1 MEPYWQPEQ
10 QSRQGGARP
19 ATRHDEGE
27 CVQQPLGTARQPRY
41 QAPYTGRETP
51 YTRQPR
57 QGYPPQPSPAPVPSN
72 LWKDGATTDP
82 FEEPPE
88 APELRSQRSDHLY
101 NKEDRFWEQV
111 ETGKVTGRQGTAPAS
126 TKAESHTLRW
136 VILILAV
143 LVAVGGLVYGAV
155 FQVREI
161 SVQGISALAE
171 DEVIRLSGIT
181 LGMNTF
187 AIDDNQVE
195 KNIESNRYLSFVCVD
210 KQLPD
215 KVVIQV
221 KERVPAA
228 AVKYC
233 GILYTMDNRGMVLEE
248 SLNTKADTGLLL
260 VNGLDIH
267 NCRVG
272 TALGLNDSKQ
282 MLTLTEILIELKVM
296 SGLTQMKELDLSN
309 MDNLFMVSRDGFTVR
324 LGPAD
329 SLHARLRSMLITL
342 EHLRQEG
349 YVGGTLDVSTPQNP
363 TYIPES

>member
-1 MEPYWQPEQ
+1 MEPQWQPEQ
-10 QSRQGGARP
+10 QNRSGGARP
-19 ATRHDEGE
+19 ATRHGEGE

-41 QAPYTGRETP
+41 QAPYA
-51 YTRQPR
+51 RQPWQNSPR
-57 QGYPPQPSPAPVPSN
+57 QSSPAPVPSN
-72 LWKDGATTDP
+72 LWKDGATDP
-82 FEEPPE
+82 FDEPAE

-101 NKEDRFWEQV
+101 NREDRFWEQV
-111 ETGKVTGRQGTAPAS
+111 EPGQNTSTHGGAPGG

-136 VILILAV
+136 VILILIV
-143 LVAVGGLVYGAV
+143 LVGVGGLVYGAV

-161 SVQGISALAE
+161 SVEGISTLTE
-171 DEVIRLSGIT
+171 EEVIKLSGIS

-187 AIDDNQVE
+187 AINDDQVE

-248 SLNTKADTGLLL
+248 SLDTNAETDLLL
-260 VNGLDIH
+260 VSGLDIH

-272 TALGLNDSKQ
+272 ATLGLNNSKQ

-296 SGLTQMKELDLSN
+296 SGLNQMKELNLSN

-349 YVGGTLDVSTPQNP
+349 YTGGTLDVSTPVNP
-363 TYIPES
+363 TYIPDS

>member
-1 MEPYWQPEQ
+1 MEPQWQPEQ
-10 QSRQGGARP
+10 QSRQGVARP

-41 QAPYTGRETP
+41 QAPYA
-51 YTRQPR
+51 RQPW
-57 QGYPPQPSPAPVPSN
+57 QNQPTQSSPAPVPSN
-72 LWKDGATTDP
+72 LWKDGAADP
-82 FEEPPE
+82 FDEPAE

-101 NKEDRFWEQV
+101 NREDRFWEQV
-111 ETGKVTGRQGTAPAS
+111 EAGKKTGRHDSSAGKA
-126 TKAESHTLRW
+126 KAESHTLRW

-161 SVQGISALAE
+161 SVQGISTLTE
-171 DEVIRLSGIT
+171 EEVIRLSGISV
-181 LGMNTF
+181 GMNTF
-187 AIDDNQVE
+187 AIDDDQVE

-221 KERVPAA
+221 KERVPTA

-248 SLNTKADTGLLL
+248 SLDTSSDIDLLL
-260 VNGLDIH
+260 VSGLDIH

-272 TALGLNDSKQ
+272 TTLGLNDSQQ
-282 MLTLTEILIELKVM
+282 MLTFTEILIELKVM
-296 SGLTQMKELDLSN
+296 SGLERMKELDLSN

-349 YVGGTLDVSTPQNP
+349 YSGGTLDVSTPLNP